1 MLWFNPFLQRWRR
14 PCYWAIDLAAAGFF
28 LWIAAHFYVQGKGF
42 TYLIRFGDE
51 PERHRISELQST
63 GYYVHR
69 DSYGY
74 DGQYYAQ
81 LAVKPR
87 PSDRDLRAAMDNLPY
102 RARRILFC
110 WTAHVLGLGQP
121 RWVLEAFALQNI
133 AAWLLLAWVLLRWF
147 PPTEADNVVR
157 WLGTMFAWG
166 LTLSV
171 SGALPDGPSLL
182 LIACGVALAER
193 GRPWLSAGL
202 LGVAGL
208 GRETSLLAGLIHLPG
223 KEWSRREMLRAVGRG
238 AVVVAPLTIWSAW
251 LWHVAGG
258 PGNAGA
264 NNFSPPFVGYLH
276 KWSETLR
283 ELHASGWSSPARW
296 SLLLLISLAVQFMM
310 IFLRPRWTSPWWR
323 IGAAYAVLM
332 VFLGDGVWEG
342 FPGAAARVVVPLTLA
357 FNVVV
362 PRGRWWWMVLLVMG
376 NLSAL
381 SAVSQ
386 LATPGSRSYRLEGV
400 QAIAVDSSSPPVA
413 VTFDSQWYESE
424 HSMFEYWR
432 WSRGSAGIVIQ
443 NQRATPIEV
452 ELDFDLRAIDERTV
466 RVFQG
471 QTFRWEGRVGRE
483 NSAVRL
489 SRITLAPGDNP
500 WRFETDTPPGVPNGD
515 TLRPVAFNLRNLV
528 IRVVRA
534 RSSGLSAPRGAL

>member
-1 MLWFNPFLQRWRR
+1 MNCSQP
-14 PCYWAIDLAAAGFF
+14 D
-28 LWIAAHFYVQGKGF
+28 
-42 TYLIRFGDE
+42 
-51 PERHRISELQST
+51 
-63 GYYVHR
+63 YYVHR

-110 WTAHVLGLGQP
+110 WTAYVLGLGQP
-121 RWVLEAFALQNI
+121 RWVLEAYALQNV

-147 PPTEADNVVR
+147 PPTEAGNVVR

-182 LIACGVALAER
+182 LIACGVALAEQ

-208 GRETSLLAGLIHLPG
+208 GRETNLLAGLIHLPG
-223 KEWSRREMLRAVGRG
+223 KNWSWREIVARRRARRGGRG
-238 AVVVAPLTIWSAW
+238 PVDRLARVALVMLS
-251 LWHVAGG
+251 GE
-258 PGNAGA
+258 PGNTGH
-264 NNFSPPFVGYLH
+264 NNFFAAVCGLCCTNGPT
-276 KWSETLR
+276 TLR
-283 ELHASGWSSPARW
+283 ELRANGWNSPARW
-296 SLLLLISLAVQFMM
+296 SLLLLISLAVQFLM
-310 IFLRPRWTSPWWR
+310 IFLRPQWTSPWWR

-332 VFLGDGVWEG
+332 MFLGDGVWEG

-386 LATPGSRSYRLEGV
+386 LATPGSREL
-400 QAIAVDSSSPPVA
+400 SSG
-413 VTFDSQWYESE
+413 
-424 HSMFEYWR
+424 
-432 WSRGSAGIVIQ
+432 GSAGDRRGFRQPARSGDFRQPMVRE
-443 NQRATPIEV
+443 RAV
-452 ELDFDLRAIDERTV
+452 HV
-466 RVFQG
+466 RVLALEPG
-471 QTFRWEGRVGRE
+471 LGRNRDSE
-483 NSAVRL
+483 
-489 SRITLAPGDNP
+489 P
-500 WRFETDTPPGVPNGD
+500 
-515 TLRPVAFNLRNLV
+515 
-528 IRVVRA
+528 A
-534 RSSGLSAPRGAL
+534 RDANRG